1 MAINPVRFP
10 ATNVRSDLLKSVYSS
25 WNKTSVENEGNTA
38 RPKFNPVSELFG
50 SVNNMQN
57 KAEQSAVDFSLGE
70 SENIHRVVVDMEES
84 LLSTKLLVNV
94 RNKAVEA
101 YQEIMRMQV

>member
-10 ATNVRSDLLKSVYSS
+10 AANVNSDLLKSVYSS
-25 WNKTSVENEGNTA
+25 WNKTSVENEESA

-94 RNKAVEA
+94 RNKALEA

>member
-1 MAINPVRFP
+1 
-10 ATNVRSDLLKSVYSS
+10 
-25 WNKTSVENEGNTA
+25 
-38 RPKFNPVSELFG
+38 
-50 SVNNMQN
+50 MQN
-57 KAEQSAVDFSLGE
+57 KAEQSAIDFSLGE